1 MGDLSATVA
10 RWEVT
15 GFGPALDRVLG
26 DADGF
31 RGWSF
36 HLGTHVSVDKFER
49 RHATAAVLDE
59 LVKQLTP
66 AERFVAQRYLATLE
80 ARGALSPV
88 GGVGGG
94 GGFGGRRRSME
105 WGKAAAA
112 LTAAGGGRGGSQRS
126 LSPMLNSIAFSPS
139 TSRTSMH

>member
-49 RHATAAVLDE
+49 RNSTAAVLDE

-105 WGKAAAA
+105 WGRRRRAHRRRRRARRQPALALADAQLDRVLAA
-112 LTAAGGGRGGSQRS
+112 
-126 LSPMLNSIAFSPS
+126 